1 MTISHLYDDF
11 GSAQFLLGDAA
22 AALTEDGLEDVRLSA
37 FENGYQA
44 GWEDATKAHETDQE
58 KLGADLSQ
66 TLQDMSFTYH
76 EAFSKLSLAMQPL
89 IAKIVTKLLP
99 EIARKT
105 LGAHVMTEVAKLMNE
120 ESEGAI
126 EIAVAPEN
134 LALIEG
140 LVSGETPLPFKLTA
154 DSNLSGGQVFV
165 RSASAEREINLD
177 AVQASIAIA
186 VDAFFNEIQQELN
199 HG

>member
-1 MTISHLYDDF
+1 MTMTHLYDDF
-11 GSAQFLLGDAA
+11 GSAEYSLGDAA

-37 FENGYQA
+37 FEKGYQA
-44 GWEDATKAHETDQE
+44 GWEDATKAHEADHE
-58 KLGADLSQ
+58 KLSTDLAQ

-89 IAKIVTKLLP
+89 MTKIVTKILP

-105 LGAHVMTEVAKLMNE
+105 LGTHVMTEVANLMKI
-120 ESEGAI
+120 EGDG
-126 EIAVAPEN
+126 AVELAFAPEN
-134 LALIEG
+134 LTLIED
-140 LVSGETPLPFKLTA
+140 LVSGAAPLPFKLTA
-154 DSNLSGGQVFV
+154 DANFSGGQVFV
-165 RSASAEREINLD
+165 RVASSEREVNLD

-186 VDAFFNEIQQELN
+186 VDAFFDQTQKEMN